1 MKWQGQPSLWEYCRV
16 MIALISRVFF
26 FCLVGGLLAFSAWAE
41 DWRQLAPGL
50 ELREFLVP
58 DAAGD
63 LGGAQ
68 GGMAVLRIDPARCD
82 VALGAAL
89 YSGRPLSMQE
99 WARQFDFAAVINAG
113 MFRSDDRLRS
123 TGLMRDTQMEVS
135 SFIHPD
141 YGAFLA
147 FHPRDKS
154 LPALRW
160 VDRKLDADWR
170 DVLAQYDGVIQ
181 NYRLISRARENLWTP
196 TDRRHSVAAI
206 AMDRAGSLL
215 FIHCRPPLSMYEFA
229 QALLDLPLDL
239 VGAMYV
245 EGGADAGLYVH
256 VEGFQGRWV
265 GEYQS
270 GYLLQG
276 SNRNFWPTPNVLGV
290 RLRQAQ

>member
-1 MKWQGQPSLWEYCRV
+1 MT
-16 MIALISRVFF
+16 ALIPHVLF
-26 FCLVGGLLAFSAWAE
+26 FCLVAGLAIGPAHSGEWQPLA
-41 DWRQLAPGL
+41 DGL

-58 DAAGD
+58 DALGD
-63 LGGAQ
+63 LAGAQ
-68 GGMAVLRIDPARCD
+68 GGMAVVRIDPAKYD
-82 VALGAAL
+82 VSLGAAL

-99 WARQFDFAAVINAG
+99 WARQFGFTAVINAG

-123 TGLMRDTQMEVS
+123 TGLMRDTGMEVS
-135 SFIHPD
+135 SFLHPD

-147 FHPRDKS
+147 FHPRDAN

-170 DVLAQYDGVIQ
+170 EVLERYDGVVQ
-181 NYRLISRARENLWTP
+181 NYRLISRNRENLWKP
-196 TDRRHSVAAI
+196 TERRHSAA
-206 AMDRAGSLL
+206 AVGVDADGRLL
-215 FIHCRPPLSMYEFA
+215 FIHCRPSLSMYEFA

-256 VEGFQGRWV
+256 VEDFVGRWI

-270 GYLLQG
+270 DFLLQG

-290 RLRQAQ
+290 RARQTH